1 MKDII
6 VEYNNFEEQKLWESF
21 TAFFRNIKGYNNWT
35 DEEIARSM
43 NNDDIKEYIE
53 WVKEVLVWT

>member
-1 MKDII
+1 MKDI
-6 VEYNNFEEQKLWESF
+6 VVRYDNYEEQKLWESF
-21 TAFFRNIKGYNNWT
+21 VAFFKYIKGYNDWT

-53 WVKEVLVWT
+53 WVKEVLL